1 MSSAVGIEAVLW
13 TDGASRRNPGPA
25 AIGAILKSREGH
37 VLGEWSESIGI
48 ATNNQAEYRA
58 LIVGLAGAL
67 ELGVSSIE
75 VRADSQLVI
84 RQLRGEYRV
93 LNRDLLALHWQAR
106 ELLRRFRA
114 TALVFVPRA
123 ENAEADR
130 LANQALDREKA

>member
-1 MSSAVGIEAVLW
+1 
-13 TDGASRRNPGPA
+13 
-25 AIGAILKSREGH
+25 LKSREGH